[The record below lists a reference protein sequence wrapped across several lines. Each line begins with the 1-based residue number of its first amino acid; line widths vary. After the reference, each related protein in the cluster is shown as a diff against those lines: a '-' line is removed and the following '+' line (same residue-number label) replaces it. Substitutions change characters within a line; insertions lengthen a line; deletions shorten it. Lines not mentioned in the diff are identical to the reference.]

1 MTLFER
7 AERGCAGIALRPLLG
22 YAARRPE
29 NLSKLIGLADAL
41 SFRMFPRDVMA
52 KFKEGAADPENN
64 WARMAHGVFAD
75 VDRGAL
81 RKLLLSLGLGVA
93 NGTRLVRK
101 NREKYDCNVPF
112 ITLFD
117 PTSACNLKCRGCWA
131 GEYEKHD
138 SLTYEEM
145 HSIIQQGQPL
155 GTRVYMLT
163 GGEPLLRKDDI
174 LKLAKAHRNCTFL
187 VYTNATLIDEAL
199 CRATRKLGNVV
210 FAVSLEGF
218 EESND
223 ARRGAGAFARSMKA
237 MELLKKERCLFGVSV
252 CYTRENIA
260 DVTSDAFLDKL
271 VSLGV
276 KFGFYFH
283 YMPLGAHAVPELM
296 PTPEQREGMYHWLRE
311 IRRGHGGKPL
321 FVMDFQNDGEYVGG
335 CIGAGRNYFHI
346 NAAGDM
352 EPCVFVHYSDSNI
365 REHTLLEALQRPLFQ
380 AYYHGQ
386 PFNDNHLKPC
396 PMLENPDLLREM
408 IAKTGAKSTD
418 LLAPESAEALCAK
431 CDRYAKA
438 WDGVGETLWSGTAHK
453 ETKTYYYR
461 DSPRE
466 GPPAVPQQPETA

>member
-7 AERGCAGIALRPLLG
+7 AERGCADLALRPLLR

-29 NLSKLIGLADAL
+29 NLSRLIGLADML
-41 SFRMFPRDVMA
+41 SRRMFPREIMA
-52 KFKEGAADPENN
+52 KFKEGAADPDNN
-64 WARMAHGVFAD
+64 WTQMAHGVLAD
-75 VDRGAL
+75 VDRGML
-81 RKLLLSLGLGVA
+81 RRFLLSLGLGVA

-101 NREKYDCNVPF
+101 NRERYGCNIPF
-112 ITLFD
+112 QILFD

-138 SLTYEEM
+138 QLSYDEM
-145 HSIIQQGQPL
+145 NSIIQQGGAL

-163 GGEPLLRKDDI
+163 GGEPLIRKDDI
-174 LKLAKAHRNCTFL
+174 LKLAARHRNCTFL

-218 EESND
+218 EAAND
-223 ARRGAGAFARSMKA
+223 ARRGGGAFARSMKA
-237 MELLKKERCLFGVSV
+237 IEMLRRERCLFGVSV
-252 CYTRENIA
+252 CYTRENID
-260 DVTSDAFLDKL
+260 DVTSEAFLDRL
-271 VSLGV
+271 VALGV

-296 PTPEQREGMYHWLRE
+296 PTPEQRERMYRWLRTV
-311 IRRGHGGKPL
+311 RNGKKGKPL

-365 REHTLLEALQRPLFQ
+365 RAHTLLEALRRPLFQ

-396 PMLENPDLLREM
+396 PMLENPNLLRG
-408 IAKTGAKSTD
+408 IVAATGAVSTD
-418 LLAPESAEALCAK
+418 LLAPESAETLCAK
-431 CDRYAKA
+431 CDCYAKA
-438 WDGVGETLWSGTAHK
+438 WDGAAERLWRENRHPK
-453 ETKTYYYR
+453 TKTYYYR
-461 DSPRE
+461 DRLE
-466 GPPAVPQQPETA
+466 AGQPPAAQLKEG